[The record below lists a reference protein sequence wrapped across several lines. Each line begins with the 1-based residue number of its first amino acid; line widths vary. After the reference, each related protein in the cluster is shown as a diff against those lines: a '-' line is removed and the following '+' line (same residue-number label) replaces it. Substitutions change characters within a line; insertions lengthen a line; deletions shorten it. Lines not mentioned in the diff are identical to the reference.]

1 MRSLCWKCN
10 FRANFGVLPQG
21 FDVKALIPQ
30 GFTGSPNYFGFLNN
44 LMTLIIC
51 ESLREIG
58 EVACVTSAWS
68 SRGQTLKP
76 TGFRTEMYTTISTD
90 KSSTFLIRR
99 SIQRPNIP
107 QNYLFKVALHVNTQ
121 HMPKQ
126 MPTHFTAS
134 ALKNRGKKYKN
145 TPSEIRKKAFNNM

>member
-68 SRGQTLKP
+68 SRGQTLK
-76 TGFRTEMYTTISTD
+76 GFCSLNSTLFMSLNL
-90 KSSTFLIRR
+90 SSSLSKLTKKTMIFH
-99 SIQRPNIP
+99 QP
-107 QNYLFKVALHVNTQ
+107 QLHHVR
-121 HMPKQ
+121 HGLG
-126 MPTHFTAS
+126 S
-134 ALKNRGKKYKN
+134 RKNKN
-145 TPSEIRKKAFNNM
+145 KFAVYVML

>member
-68 SRGQTLKP
+68 SRGQTLKVTSHLRGSP
-76 TGFRTEMYTTISTD
+76 SR
-90 KSSTFLIRR
+90 
-99 SIQRPNIP
+99 
-107 QNYLFKVALHVNTQ
+107 
-121 HMPKQ
+121 
-126 MPTHFTAS
+126 
-134 ALKNRGKKYKN
+134 KNRTRASLIKTPTNYIHVSEKKLNKCGLRSKYN
-145 TPSEIRKKAFNNM
+145 SSEFSLRKCQKPVRR